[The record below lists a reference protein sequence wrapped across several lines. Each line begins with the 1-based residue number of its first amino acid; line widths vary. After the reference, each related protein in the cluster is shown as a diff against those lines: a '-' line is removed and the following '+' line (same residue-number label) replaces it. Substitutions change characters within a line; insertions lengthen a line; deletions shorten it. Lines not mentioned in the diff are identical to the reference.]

1 VNHHRHEDPAAG
13 LVLVRALVE
22 TNAAIV
28 GDVAQISDDTW
39 AIHGVI
45 AVDGAVIMAEFT
57 TYDEARTVLDQLPMA
72 GHDPVP
78 PDQAFRPIR
87 RSPPRWPG
95 ASGRGGDPPGRQ
107 GGGHRA

>member
-1 VNHHRHEDPAAG
+1 MIHQPQEHPDTE
-13 LVLVRALVE
+13 LVLVRALLE

-28 GDVAQISDDTW
+28 GDVAQISDNTW

-57 TYDEARTVLDQLPMA
+57 SYDEARTVLDQLPMA
-72 GHDPVP
+72 RHDPLP

-95 ASGRGGDPPGRQ
+95 ASGSGGGHPGRER
-107 GGGHRA
+107 GGHRA